1 MNYATLSEVCDI
13 VVGRTPPRKDPS
25 MWGEGE
31 PWLSI
36 ADMNQGLAIRR
47 TKEQITRSAA
57 ASGRPVLPGTV
68 LLSFK
73 LSIGKVAISE
83 IPLYT
88 NEAIA
93 ALPIKDKTV
102 LDERFLLRFLESAEL
117 TSGSNRAAMGATLNK
132 SKLQNIQVPLPPLEE
147 QRRIAAILDQADAT
161 RAKHLESVVQLAKMV
176 EIVIETVLATNS
188 LPMIPLG
195 DLAQVNSGIT
205 KGRVTRAVTREV
217 PYLAV
222 ANVQAGHLNLNNIKR
237 IDATESE
244 IEKFRLIKGDILMTE
259 GGDPDKLGRGT
270 IWRGEYE
277 ECIHQ
282 NHIFRARVDDPEKI
296 RPLYLNYFLR
306 SVAARSYFIRSAK
319 QTTGIASINKTQ
331 LKKLP
336 VQIPSITVQDELIS
350 KIQAIENVQD
360 LLVRAIDR
368 HDELFTSL
376 QAQAFKGEL

>member
-93 ALPIKDKTV
+93 ALPIKDKAV

-147 QRRIAAILDQADAT
+147 QRRIAAILDQADAI
-161 RAKHLESVVQLAKMV
+161 RSKRRQQIKR
-176 EIVIETVLATNS
+176 
-188 LPMIPLG
+188 LG
-195 DLAQVNSGIT
+195 DLRLSVFQHMFGRRGADIKDLEVHKLGAIIKFKSGKFLPNKKQLGGPYCVYGGNGVNGQHSEYLFEEPKVVI
-205 KGRVTRAVTREV
+205 GRVGAYCGVVHLTAPKSWVT
-217 PYLAV
+217 
-222 ANVQAGHLNLNNIKR
+222 
-237 IDATESE
+237 
-244 IEKFRLIKGDILMTE
+244 
-259 GGDPDKLGRGT
+259 DK
-270 IWRGEYE
+270 
-277 ECIHQ
+277 C
-282 NHIFRARVDDPEKI
+282 
-296 RPLYLNYFLR
+296 
-306 SVAARSYFIRSAK
+306 
-319 QTTGIASINKTQ
+319 
-331 LKKLP
+331 P
-336 VQIPSITVQDELIS
+336 VCL
-350 KIQAIENVQD
+350 
-360 LLVRAIDR
+360 
-368 HDELFTSL
+368 
-376 QAQAFKGEL
+376 